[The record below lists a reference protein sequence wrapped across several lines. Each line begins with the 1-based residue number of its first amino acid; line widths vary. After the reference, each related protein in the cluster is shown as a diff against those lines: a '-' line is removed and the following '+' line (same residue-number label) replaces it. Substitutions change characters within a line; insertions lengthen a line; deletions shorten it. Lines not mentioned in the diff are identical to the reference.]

1 MQNYRDSEAYFERW
15 SWFLKLESDAERER
29 LASRRATRKAR
40 GMSDRS
46 MEAQG
51 DTLMHMVIAD
61 DRTGLGG
68 RTIVNFVKRER
79 NQILPWNRFRV
90 GSPVVASDEQD
101 KRKGKS
107 QGRPAL
113 TIVFAYRS
121 DPADGHQEHELFV
134 EVVVESAE
142 ELGDGDPPER
152 AVGQERLGVKGFLR
166 FVGSLLHRW
175 DESFSSGI

>member
-1 MQNYRDSEAYFERW
+1 MLVGKELRKNPVLGRPEDGAMDPHKDQDGPSSIVAEVSVEPKCQNRQEGNGD
-15 SWFLKLESDAERER
+15 LGN
-29 LASRRATRKAR
+29 LAKNNDFGFAVSVRK
-40 GMSDRS
+40 
-46 MEAQG
+46 
-51 DTLMHMVIAD
+51 
-61 DRTGLGG
+61 
-68 RTIVNFVKRER
+68 
-79 NQILPWNRFRV
+79 
-90 GSPVVASDEQD
+90 VAGQPAEQD

-134 EVVVESAE
+134 EVVVERAE